1 MGRANATAC
10 YRELGAELKK
20 RREAAG
26 VTALQIADE
35 TGWDRTKISRIE
47 AGQVDISTVDVIFFL
62 GACGI
67 YLAQAKD
74 MVELCR
80 IAQEGHG
87 HWLSPHGE
95 WLDSALPSL
104 IYHESTADRSISY
117 EPFVV
122 PGLLQTPAYARVWIE
137 RSATHLS
144 RSVDEALG
152 IRRRRREILHRP
164 RPALF
169 EFFVHE
175 QALRREVG
183 SAEVMHEQLLHM
195 VLMAALG
202 HVTLRIVP
210 SSAREHSMFGGP
222 FRLFEFRDH
231 YPLLYLDGF
240 LTGVFIE
247 GDDVVGDYYR
257 HLLPEL
263 RAVALHAGESR
274 EFVANLADEYDRG
287 SPPDV
292 RVEEE
297 QL

>member
-10 YRELGAELKK
+10 YRELGAELRK

-26 VTALQIADE
+26 VTAVHIADE

-47 AGQVDISTVDVIFFL
+47 AGQVDVSTVDVIFFL

-67 YLAQAKD
+67 YRADAMDVLR
-74 MVELCR
+74 LSR
-80 IAQEGHG
+80 IAERGEG

-95 WLDSALPSL
+95 WLEDSLTSL

-117 EPFVV
+117 EPLLV
-122 PGLLQTPAYARVWIE
+122 PGLLQTPAYARVRIL
-137 RSATHLS
+137 RSAALMS
-144 RSVDEALG
+144 RSPGEALR
-152 IRRRRREILHRP
+152 IREKRQEVVRRP
-164 RPALF
+164 RPADF
-169 EFFVHE
+169 VFFVHE
-175 QALRREVG
+175 QALRNQVG
-183 SAEVMHEQLLHM
+183 SAAIMHEQLLHM
-195 VLMAALG
+195 VLMAALE

-210 SSAREHSMFGGP
+210 ASAREHAMFGGP
-222 FRLFEFRDH
+222 FRLFEYRTH
-231 YPLLYLDGF
+231 SPLLYLDNV

-247 GDDVVGDYYR
+247 GEDVVGDYYR
-257 HLLPEL
+257 YLLPEL
-263 RAVALHAGESR
+263 KAVALDAGESR
-274 EFVANLADEYDRG
+274 EFAANLADEYDRG